1 MTKPDVRRILFPTDF
16 SACAEGAFRHAAW
29 LADRFG
35 AELHV
40 LHVVEDEAP
49 ERAWPDTTGT
59 GALQISVADVC
70 EDLRLPPP
78 APEATFDV
86 GVVEAEVA
94 GHDVPG
100 AVLDYAVDEEAD
112 LVVMGT
118 HGRHGWRRGALG
130 SVAEAVARR
139 APCPVLT
146 VRALGD
152 VGEWPPRRVLAAVDA
167 DALDGGAVP
176 PSVQWAA
183 GFARAYHAGL
193 ELLHVA
199 PPPHLTPS
207 GPAEAARAR
216 RRARQALRALA
227 EALRDGGAAPERVHV
242 VARTGDPADLIAAA
256 AGEAGVHLVAVGTHG
271 RRGIGR
277 VLLGSVAEAVV
288 RTAPCPVLVVPDR
301 LAEAERAPTARA
313 SAARA
318 ARRSGT
324 GQTALP

>member
-146 VRALGD
+146 LR
-152 VGEWPPRRVLAAVDA
+152 VDA
-167 DALDGGAVP
+167 RPLVRLSGAGALPVPRADWPDLFDAL
-176 PSVQWAA
+176 S
-183 GFARAYHAGL
+183 
-193 ELLHVA
+193 
-199 PPPHLTPS
+199 
-207 GPAEAARAR
+207 
-216 RRARQALRALA
+216 
-227 EALRDGGAAPERVHV
+227 
-242 VARTGDPADLIAAA
+242 
-256 AGEAGVHLVAVGTHG
+256 
-271 RRGIGR
+271 
-277 VLLGSVAEAVV
+277 
-288 RTAPCPVLVVPDR
+288 
-301 LAEAERAPTARA
+301 
-313 SAARA
+313 ARA
-318 ARRSGT
+318 AQSPHVVTVRVLSPAVEGVVYEGARLHGLT
-324 GQTALP
+324 YDPNDDAVEVLVEGGGHHVVRPFAVRTEVGAWALDAARDAEAPGPWTLDVVRDDGMRERIEIRAVGEAVPA